1 MKIIPVLILA
11 LLAFTVPGANAAAPA
26 TATRAAA
33 ATGTVTA
40 MTAMT
45 EMQKIEALIRSIERL
60 PDAVFIRNGSEHD
73 SKRAGEHLR
82 MKWKRAGKRVRN
94 AGDFISC
101 CASGSSMSGKPYQ
114 IRFSDGRVMPSAEFF
129 RAQLRK
135 IEAGKPTP
143 AQPTR

>member
-40 MTAMT
+40 MT
-45 EMQKIEALIRSIERL
+45 EMQNIDALIRSIERL

-82 MKWKRAGKRVRN
+82 MKWKRAGKRVKN

-114 IRFSDGRVMPSAEFF
+114 IRFSDGRVMPSAQFF
-129 RAQLRK
+129 RAELRK